1 LGRGGSIMDSVN
13 TDDRVE
19 GLLSMMLEGY
29 ESNLQ
34 GVDNYIQ
41 QTSEQLKNAETQRV
55 EILDNIA
62 DLKSILGLEE
72 EASPD
77 LNIVKDE

>member
-1 LGRGGSIMDSVN
+1 MDSVN

>member
-1 LGRGGSIMDSVN
+1 MDSIN

-55 EILDNIA
+55 GILDNIA

-72 EASPD
+72 EDSSD

>member
-1 LGRGGSIMDSVN
+1 MDSIN

-19 GLLSMMLEGY
+19 SLLSMMLEGY

-34 GVDNYIQ
+34 GVDNYLE

-55 EILDNIA
+55 EILENIA
-62 DLKSILGLEE
+62 DLKNILGLEE
-72 EASPD
+72 EEDSSK
-77 LNIVKDE
+77 LNIVEDK

>member
-1 LGRGGSIMDSVN
+1 MDSIN

-19 GLLSMMLEGY
+19 SLLSMMLEGY

-34 GVDNYIQ
+34 GVDNYLE

-55 EILDNIA
+55 EILENIA
-62 DLKSILGLEE
+62 DLKNILGLEE
-72 EASPD
+72 EDSSK
-77 LNIVKDE
+77 LNIVEDK

>member
-1 LGRGGSIMDSVN
+1 MDSVN
-13 TDDRVE
+13 TDERVE

-34 GVDNYIQ
+34 GVDNYLE
-41 QTSEQLKNAETQRV
+41 QTSEQLKNAETQRL
-55 EILDNIA
+55 EILENIS
-62 DLKSILGLEE
+62 DLKSILGLGE
-72 EASPD
+72 EASPN

>member
-1 LGRGGSIMDSVN
+1 MDSIN

-29 ESNLQ
+29 ETNLQ

-41 QTSEQLKNAETQRV
+41 QTSEQLKNAETQRL
-55 EILDNIA
+55 EILENIS

-72 EASPD
+72 EASPE
-77 LNIVKDE
+77 LKIVKED

>member
-1 LGRGGSIMDSVN
+1 MDSIN
-13 TDDRVE
+13 TDERVE

-34 GVDNYIQ
+34 GVDNYLE

-55 EILDNIA
+55 EILENIA
-62 DLKSILGLEE
+62 DLKNILGLEE
-72 EASPD
+72 EDSSK
-77 LNIVKDE
+77 LNIVEDK